1 ATGGSGRP
9 PDGGSGGRGAAPV
22 LAVRRVVVVPD
33 DVSAALADV
42 VKRER
47 LLVVVSL
54 IRVFGDWDLA
64 DDVFAEATERALR
77 RWPVDGI
84 PANPGAWL
92 TTPARRRAI
101 DGAGR
106 RAVEPGKLAE
116 VGMRESR
123 EPGETPDIA
132 DARLRLMF
140 TCCPPA
146 LPLDARVALT
156 LRVVAGLPTVAVG
169 RAFLVSE

>member
-1 ATGGSGRP
+1 MCRSGRGNRDRRRA
-9 PDGGSGGRGAAPV
+9 PDGCIRAHGAAPV

-47 LLVVVSL
+47 LLVVASL

-92 TTPARRRAI
+92 
-101 DGAGR
+101 
-106 RAVEPGKLAE
+106 
-116 VGMRESR
+116 
-123 EPGETPDIA
+123 
-132 DARLRLMF
+132 
-140 TCCPPA
+140 
-146 LPLDARVALT
+146 LDARVALT
-156 LRVVAGLPTVAVG
+156 LKVVAGLPTAAVG
-169 RAFLVSE
+169 R